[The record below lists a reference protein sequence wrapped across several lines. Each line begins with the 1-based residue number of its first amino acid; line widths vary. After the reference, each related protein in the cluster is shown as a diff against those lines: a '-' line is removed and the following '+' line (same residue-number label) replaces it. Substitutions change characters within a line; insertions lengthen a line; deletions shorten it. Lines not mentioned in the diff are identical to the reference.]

1 MIHLSIADFLTI
13 LYLLLVFGSLVPV
26 LMEFWASKHSFETW
40 LKAPQHRA
48 MIRAEALVLLPIIV
62 ITGVVI
68 AIFGFALYGVDA
80 LLEFFRTKRPRSRK

>member
-1 MIHLSIADFLTI
+1 MIHFSIGDFLTT
-13 LYLLLVFGSLVPV
+13 LYLMLVLGSLVPV

-68 AIFGFALYGVDA
+68 AVFGFAIYGANAV
-80 LLEFFRTKRPRSRK
+80 LEFFRTKRPRSRK